1 MNHWCVPG
9 EGVDEAGP
17 MGERI
22 DPSPNVVARGDR
34 MSVSPTAAFAV
45 TAIVLAAV
53 SLTPDRSSAQDRAQ
67 RSVDAHAQSQE
78 ETARPRTRLRVT
90 PRYPYRTESLPY
102 PPPYPIE
109 YPGPGYM
116 RQCKSHLV
124 QEARPSGTVIV
135 QRTQCW
141 WERGQGQL

>member
-1 MNHWCVPG
+1 MN
-9 EGVDEAGP
+9 
-17 MGERI
+17 M
-22 DPSPNVVARGDR
+22 
-34 MSVSPTAAFAV
+34 SPTAAFAALV
-45 TAIVLAAV
+45 IAITSVG
-53 SLTPDRSSAQDRAQ
+53 LTPGRPLAQSATREPGTQGLQ
-67 RSVDAHAQSQE
+67 AHAQSQE
-78 ETARPRTRLRVT
+78 DSGRPRTRLRVT

-116 RQCKSHLV
+116 RQCQSRLV
-124 QEARPSGTVIV
+124 PEARASGTVIV

>member
-1 MNHWCVPG
+1 
-9 EGVDEAGP
+9 
-17 MGERI
+17 
-22 DPSPNVVARGDR
+22 

-53 SLTPDRSSAQDRAQ
+53 SLAPGRSLAQERVAERAA
-67 RSVDAHAQSQE
+67 RSLDANAQSQE
-78 ETARPRTRLRVT
+78 DSKRPRTRIRVT

-116 RQCKSHLV
+116 RQCKSQLIP
-124 QEARPSGTVIV
+124 EARPSGTVIV

-141 WERGQGQL
+141 WERGQGQW

>member
-1 MNHWCVPG
+1 MIVN
-9 EGVDEAGP
+9 
-17 MGERI
+17 
-22 DPSPNVVARGDR
+22 
-34 MSVSPTAAFAV
+34 PTAAFTAVVIAITAV
-45 TAIVLAAV
+45 TLASER
-53 SLTPDRSSAQDRAQ
+53 SLAQSTTQERGA
-67 RSVDAHAQSQE
+67 RSVDTDEPPKAS
-78 ETARPRTRLRVT
+78 RPRARITVT

-102 PPPYPIE
+102 PTPYPVE

-116 RQCKSHLV
+116 RQCKSKLV

>member
-1 MNHWCVPG
+1 MIVN
-9 EGVDEAGP
+9 
-17 MGERI
+17 
-22 DPSPNVVARGDR
+22 
-34 MSVSPTAAFAV
+34 PTAAFTAV
-45 TAIVLAAV
+45 VIAIMSVTLAPGR
-53 SLTPDRSSAQDRAQ
+53 SLAQSAPQERGA
-67 RSVDAHAQSQE
+67 RSVDTDEPPKAS
-78 ETARPRTRLRVT
+78 RPRARITVT

-102 PPPYPIE
+102 PTPYPVE

-116 RQCKSHLV
+116 RQCKSKLV